1 MASFDIV
8 CRTDIMEVD
17 NVINGILREVKQRF
31 DLAGTKCDVQREGN
45 SITITADDSMKMD
58 QMAELLKK
66 YAARRNIDQKALQF
80 GSMQNASGGSIRQS
94 VEVKQGIDA
103 DIGRRISKAIKNN
116 KLKVQVAIQGN
127 ELRVTG
133 KQRDELQSV
142 IAFVKD
148 MEIDLPLEYVNMR
161 D

>member
-8 CRTDIMEVD
+8 CRTDLMEVD

-31 DLAGTKCDVQREGN
+31 DLAGTKCDVLREGN
-45 SITITADDSMKMD
+45 EVTITADDTMKMD
-58 QMAELLKK
+58 QMAELLRK
-66 YAARRNIDQKALQF
+66 YAARRDINQKALQF
-80 GSMQNASGGSIRQS
+80 GSKETGSGGSIRQS
-94 VEVKQGIDA
+94 VEVKQGIDG

-116 KLKVQVAIQGN
+116 KFKVQVAIQGS
-127 ELRVTG
+127 ELRVSG
-133 KQRDELQSV
+133 KKLDELQSV
-142 IAFVKD
+142 IAFVKA